1 MMKFMGSDSG
11 HYKPGVDN
19 LYDAAMILHY
29 NRIELRT
36 FVVDSGKTDT
46 DAKTGGGSPLQ

>member
-1 MMKFMGSDSG
+1 MMKFMGGDSG

-29 NRIELRT
+29 NGIELRT
-36 FVVDSGKTDT
+36 FVVDGGKTET
-46 DAKTGGGSPLQ
+46 DAKTGGGSLLR